1 MSESCA
7 HTLARI
13 HGSGLP
19 ISGEQIELSLNAAN
33 GRVTYGDEPPA
44 WAPRYIHACHE
55 QRWSLATWKKA
66 EPGDVSWRPA
76 RCCSWRHGGHCRRRK
91 AAEDYARIKEALGRS
106 ERKNIVYAVLT
117 LDPSAWTADGW
128 SEWRGEGTR
137 PRRENAV
144 YDKGSIAQAYQAL
157 CERWS
162 VFAKRLRR
170 EYESIEYVATV
181 EVHRS
186 GWPHLNV
193 VLVCDGLADEVRAA
207 ESCLERWGRKAKGR
221 EMARRVLGD
230 RLESAG
236 FGPIA
241 FIEPASSLDG
251 DHDRLAAYIAKLA
264 GEAGNAWDGTARGL
278 REAVSDGPDGVKIES
293 IEGQMVAEIAKYSQV
308 PVDAPSH
315 FRRLRSSKG
324 FLPPKRRDETIT
336 GALFDENGRELG
348 GSRTQRL
355 MRAAMLADNPT
366 AIQAVATIAGK
377 LEERL
382 GPKEKRSCDNQI
394 TRELSLIFAVL
405 ESKRAGKPVQID
417 PSPPPEHRGPN
428 LAPMEKVPIR
438 DLQTFA
444 DWIRLTGPG
453 AGPAVRRYTLRTNCA
468 SSRTNVDC

>member
-7 HTLARI
+7 HTLAQI

-19 ISGEQIELSLNAAN
+19 ISGEQIDLPLAAAN
-33 GRVTYGDEPPA
+33 GRVTYGDEPPL

-55 QRWSLATWKKA
+55 QKWSLATWKKA
-66 EPGDVSWRPA
+66 NAADVQWRPA
-76 RCCSWRHGGHCRRRK
+76 RCCSWRHGGPCRRRK
-91 AAEDYARIKEALGRS
+91 AAEDYARIKEALGTK
-106 ERKNIVYAVLT
+106 ERENIVYAVLT
-117 LDPSAWTADGW
+117 LDPSAWTKDGW
-128 SEWRGEGTR
+128 SQWKGEGSR

-144 YDKGSIAQAYQAL
+144 HDRGSIAQAYQAL

-162 VFAKRLRR
+162 VLAKRLRR
-170 EYESIEYVATV
+170 EYDSIEYVATV

-193 VLVCDGLADEVRAA
+193 VIVCDGLADEVKSADA
-207 ESCLERWGRKAKGR
+207 CLERWGRKAKGR
-221 EMARRVLGD
+221 EIARRVLGD

-241 FIEPASSLDG
+241 FLEPASSLDG

-264 GEAGNAWDGTARGL
+264 GEAGNTWDGTARGL
-278 REAVSDGPDGVKIES
+278 REAVTDGPEGVKIES

-308 PVDAPSH
+308 PNDAPSH

-366 AIQAVATIAGK
+366 AIQAVAAIAGK

-382 GPKEKRSCDNQI
+382 GPKERRNCDNQI
-394 TRELSLIFAVL
+394 SRELNLIFAVL
-405 ESKRAGKPVQID
+405 EAKRTGKPVQID
-417 PSPPPEHRGPN
+417 PRPPSEYPGPK
-428 LAPMEKVPIR
+428 LAPLEKMPIK

-453 AGPAVRRYTLRTNCA
+453 GGQPVRRYTLKTF
-468 SSRTNVDC
+468 